1 MDKKSN
7 LVEGVEA
14 WCVIDNSFISTKL
27 GTALLWFI
35 VSFIVVLVVLYI
47 TKPVIVMK
55 KDDNGEIKDEVDF
68 VKIFMGGTIVG
79 IIIGIIG
86 FILKG
91 KCKC

>member
-14 WCVIDNSFISTKL
+14 WCAIDNSFISTKL

-47 TKPVIVMK
+47 TKPAIVMK
-55 KDDNGEIKDEVDF
+55 KNEDGEIKDEVDF

-91 KCKC
+91 KCGC